1 MMSKKLGV
9 IMNSTKHEF
18 VESYETPDGVT
29 LDSTE
34 TELCQCTWVQIQN
47 ENGAEAMGRAIGNY
61 VTIETDIMYRGKTGE
76 LDEIAKIVSEYLT
89 RLMGI
94 SDDASVLV
102 VGIGNRSVIADS
114 LGVRAADKVL
124 ATRHV
129 ASQVKNSRG
138 EQIRSISVI
147 SPGVM
152 GVTGISTAE
161 IIKSIC
167 DVINPS
173 LVILIDALAARKT
186 TRLCST
192 IQLSDAGIIPS
203 AGLTGKANK
212 QEINSDYLG
221 LPTISM
227 GIPTVVNAATI
238 MTDFMSLLSQEHGG
252 DEELDESMIE
262 RIHCYAEDLF
272 LTSSPFVATKEID
285 AAINYSAYVL
295 STAINMALFGEDW
308 VQMSHNTY

>member
-1 MMSKKLGV
+1 MEKA
-9 IMNSTKHEF
+9 IHEF

-29 LDSTE
+29 LDFTE
-34 TELCQCTWVQIQN
+34 TEFCQCTWVQIQN
-47 ENGAEAMGRAIGNY
+47 ENGAAIMERAIGNY

-94 SDDASVLV
+94 SDISDDASVLV
-102 VGIGNRSVIADS
+102 VGIGNRNVIADS
-114 LGVRAADKVL
+114 LGVRTADKVV
-124 ATRHV
+124 ATRHAV
-129 ASQVKNSRG
+129 SEVKNYQG
-138 EQIRSISVI
+138 EPIRSISVI

-167 DVINPS
+167 GVINPS
-173 LVILIDALAARKT
+173 LVILIDALAARET

-192 IQLSDAGIIPS
+192 IQLSDAGIVPA
-203 AGLTGKANK
+203 AGVTGKANK
-212 QEINSDYLG
+212 QEINSDYLRI
-221 LPTISM
+221 PTVSI

-238 MTDFMSLLSQEHGG
+238 MTDFMSLLAQEHSD
-252 DEELDESMIE
+252 DEELGESMIKC
-262 RIHCYAEDLF
+262 IHQYAEDLF

-308 VQMSHNTY
+308 VQMPHNTY

>member
-1 MMSKKLGV
+1 
-9 IMNSTKHEF
+9 MNSTKHEF

-29 LDSTE
+29 VDSIE
-34 TELCQCTWVQIQN
+34 TELCKCDWVQIQN
-47 ENGAEAMGRAIGNY
+47 GNGAEAMGRAVGNY
-61 VTIETDIMYRGKTGE
+61 ITIETNILEHGRCGE
-76 LDEIAKIVSEYLT
+76 LDEIAKVVSEYLV
-89 RLMGI
+89 RLMRI
-94 SDDASVLV
+94 SDDDSVLV

-114 LGVRAADKVL
+114 LGVRVADKVL

-129 ASQVKNSRG
+129 ASEVKNSCG
-138 EQIRSISVI
+138 ESIRPISVI

-192 IQLSDAGIIPS
+192 IQLSDTGIIPS
-203 AGLTGKANK
+203 AGLTGKSNK

-221 LPTISM
+221 LPTISI

-238 MTDFMSLLSQEHGG
+238 MTDFLSLLTQEYS
-252 DEELDESMIE
+252 DDMELDESMIE
-262 RIHCYAEDLF
+262 RIRQYTETLF

-295 STAINMALFGEDW
+295 STAINIALFGENW
-308 VQMSHNTY
+308 VQMPHNTY